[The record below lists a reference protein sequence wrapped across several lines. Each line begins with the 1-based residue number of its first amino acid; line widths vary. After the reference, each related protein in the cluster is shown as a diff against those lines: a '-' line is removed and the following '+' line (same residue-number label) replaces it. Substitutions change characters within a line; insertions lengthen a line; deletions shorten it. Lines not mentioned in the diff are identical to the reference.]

1 MPEEEEEEEE
11 EEERRP
17 WERTT
22 RIYRWF
28 GCERK
33 GTSRSRAVPSTATNF
48 DAMAFW
54 SPSSAATTSF
64 LPVFMDCWYRE
75 EGAESPQSV
84 LYYVPRG
91 ASSGR
96 EGEPPRGSAIGGMRI
111 ISRPFDSSGSA
122 VDHKRL
128 RAELLAG
135 VESGQRSNQGR
146 EKDERN
152 FQKERE
158 RREGGR
164 RTARRPPQQ
173 SSPRSCPSKI
183 TSRREGRAPE
193 GCTRVVEVNPQG
205 GTLVLFDSVTVP
217 HEVTA
222 VLAAAAPLE
231 ASDEPS
237 GSSSEGRLIFLPLL
251 NQTASLSLDGF
262 MRASS
267 HSKDLGMP
275 SARGIRRA

>member
-1 MPEEEEEEEE
+1 MGAHDANLQVAWLR
-11 EEERRP
+11 EERYLLQQGSSVDGDEFR
-17 WERTT
+17 RDGL
-22 RIYRWF
+22 F
-28 GCERK
+28 GRL
-33 GTSRSRAVPSTATNF
+33 
-48 DAMAFW
+48 
-54 SPSSAATTSF
+54 SSAATTSF

-96 EGEPPRGSAIGGMRI
+96 EGEPPGGGAIGGMRI

-158 RREGGR
+158 RREWRAADGAAA
-164 RTARRPPQQ
+164 TVAVVTTFVPLEDHE
-173 SSPRSCPSKI
+173 SW
-183 TSRREGRAPE
+183 REGRAPE

-237 GSSSEGRLIFLPLL
+237 GSVVRRARFSDLPS
-251 NQTASLSLDGF
+251 TAQSDRIALAGWFHESQQPF
-262 MRASS
+262 PS
-267 HSKDLGMP
+267 DLGD
-275 SARGIRRA
+275 A